1 MSGSPRTI
9 VRLLAAG
16 GLPLLLSGVWLGAA
30 ATSAEEPAGRAVA
43 SSERAV
49 RLPNHF
55 GKLSLSDKQTAEV
68 YAVIR
73 RFRSEIDPLEA
84 RLEQLRRDQQAAVEG
99 LLSTEQRK
107 QLETLRADSKSKSG
121 KAATD
126 KPSAK

>member
-9 VRLLAAG
+9 VRLLVAG
-16 GLPLLLSGVWLGAA
+16 GLPLLLSGVWLGAT
-30 ATSAEEPAGRAVA
+30 ATSAEEPTGRTAA
-43 SSERAV
+43 SPERAV

-55 GKLSLSDKQTAEV
+55 GKLSLSEKQTAEV

-84 RLEQLRRDQQAAVEG
+84 RLEQLRRDQQVAIEA
-99 LLSTEQRK
+99 LLSTDQRK
-107 QLETLRADSKSKSG
+107 QLESLRAESKAKSG
-121 KAATD
+121 KTAKP